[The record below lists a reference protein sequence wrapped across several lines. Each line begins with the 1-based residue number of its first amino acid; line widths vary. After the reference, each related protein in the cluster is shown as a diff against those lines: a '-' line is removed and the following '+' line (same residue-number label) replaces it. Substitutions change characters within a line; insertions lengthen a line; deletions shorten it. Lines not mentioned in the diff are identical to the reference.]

1 MPFGKGLNFFFL
13 YVQQHLKKNHDIDV
27 LRGDSKFLTVP
38 ILEKVVDEIE
48 NADVVIADL
57 TGNNPNVF
65 FELGIAYR
73 AKKPIILM
81 AQEEPNEIP
90 VDIRS
95 FEYIRYDL
103 DEADDFVAKIDRALA
118 SLFEQ
123 RYQQLYDRALP
134 ELRRF
139 RGDTHV
145 AAPEVDIAEF
155 KRRVLRDERAAG
167 LPDAGS
173 EANLMRFLLPRIL
186 DSNDID
192 LLQRLN
198 GWLGQRYP
206 NA

>member
-81 AQEEPNEIP
+81 AQEEPNQIP

-103 DEADDFVAKIDRALA
+103 DEADDFVTKIDRALA